1 MYVGRI
7 VAIGKNRDNRLV
19 IMYRVSARSFPNRR
33 SKKSDSTITILP
45 KQGFEDDISKNP
57 YIVYNALRVTD
68 RYAVVG
74 NGTHTDPITERI
86 NSGMRKLDA
95 MITVLYGMDYEHD
108 DYNTPR
114 IAAIIDRKDKTGTLG
129 IIRYDALLV
138 EDFDLEIG
146 TVHYLAT
153 YRHDHLSYD
162 FCDRSFDAT
171 EVDEACDYILGKG
184 VFADFELP
192 ITGACAIETDSGF
205 ICGSK
210 DVKASSIPS

>member
-33 SKKSDSTITILP
+33 SKKFDSAIAILP
-45 KQGFEDDISKNP
+45 KKGFEDDISKNP

-68 RYAVVG
+68 RYVVVG

-95 MITVLYGMDYEHD
+95 MITVLFGMDYEHD
-108 DYNTPR
+108 DYKTPR
-114 IAAIIDRKDKTGTLG
+114 IAAIIDRNDKTGTLG
-129 IIRYDALLV
+129 IIRNDALLV
-138 EDFDLEIG
+138 KDFELKSGI
-146 TVHYLAT
+146 VHYVAT
-153 YRHDHLSYD
+153 YSSDYLSDD

-171 EVDEACDYILGKG
+171 EVDEACDYILGRG

-192 ITGACAIETDSGF
+192 ITAACAIETDSGF
-205 ICGSK
+205 ICDCK